1 LCVLF
6 REAIHY
12 NAGFADFG
20 ISMATQGEYDYFK
33 NIGTDG
39 MRHAAHKPWSDAQCG
54 MYLMELGAMMGLM
67 PEGGRLLDMGCGTG
81 WTSVLFA
88 KKGYRVVGQDL
99 VPEAIDAAR
108 RLGRENSLDHLDFVV
123 GDYESLAFENEFDVV
138 VFFDCLHHAV
148 DEVGALKSAY
158 RALKPGGIC
167 ITSEPGLGHERR
179 SAAIMQEFGTPSATC
194 PHPRHARARGR
205 VHGAVFQAPG
215 GDRRPEE
222 VISIR
227 RLLPSRPG
235 AARARIS
242 VRPTAPR
249 ARRRPAA
256 ACTGCPA
263 ASRAG

>member
-1 LCVLF
+1 
-6 REAIHY
+6 
-12 NAGFADFG
+12 
-20 ISMATQGEYDYFK
+20 MATQGEYDYFK
-33 NIGTDG
+33 NIGADG

-108 RLGRENSLDHLDFVV
+108 RLGRENGLDHLDFVV

-179 SAAIMQEFGTPSATC
+179 SAAIMQEFGTTERDMHPAKIIRGATKAGFTGWSVH
-194 PHPRHARARGR
+194 PHAQYLYIALYRRELRGLLGKVMRIPGMRAL
-205 VHGAVFQAPG
+205 VGALTVLFSKHQAG
-215 GDRRPEE
+215 I
-222 VISIR
+222 VV
-227 RLLPSRPG
+227 LKK
-235 AARARIS
+235 
-242 VRPTAPR
+242 
-249 ARRRPAA
+249 
-256 ACTGCPA
+256 
-263 ASRAG
+263 